1 MTLRTYAL
9 RATAMTAASLAVV
22 WPLLDRMEEPGA
34 PEAAAFGAA
43 LATANTISAYFL
55 VGWSQGR
62 STSAFLGAVL
72 GGMLGRMGVMLAA
85 IVAGVLA
92 LELPQVPLVVAVLA
106 YFTLFLVFELNVV
119 NRIVRSEA
127 PAR

>member
-9 RATAMTAASLAVV
+9 RATALTASSLAVA
-22 WPLLDRMEEPGA
+22 WPLLDRAAEPGSA
-34 PEAAAFGAA
+34 PAAAYGAV
-43 LATANTISAYFL
+43 LATVNTIAAYFL

-62 STSAFLGAVL
+62 STNAFLGAVL

-92 LELPQVPLVVAVLA
+92 LGLPQVPLVVSVLA
-106 YFTLFLVFELNVV
+106 YFTLFLVLELNVV
-119 NRIVRSEA
+119 NRTVRSEA